1 MRIKDDIAKAME
13 RKAGSL
19 LVTSWTA
26 SEEFQGATYKP
37 KPLTAWEKYVQV
49 LLLSN
54 ELAYL
59 D

>member
-1 MRIKDDIAKAME
+1 MKEKAP
-13 RKAGSL
+13 SL
-19 LVTSWTA
+19 LITSWTA

-37 KPLTAWEKYVQV
+37 KPLNAWEKYVQV

-54 ELAYL
+54 ELAYV

>member
-1 MRIKDDIAKAME
+1 VKIKPEIAQAME
-13 RKAGSL
+13 KKAGSL

-26 SEEFQGATYKP
+26 SDEFQGSTYKP
-37 KPLTAWEKYVQV
+37 KPLNAWEKYVQV

-54 ELAYL
+54 ELAYV